1 MTIPDEGKP
10 LVSSSLPPIWTG
22 TPPRRKCRGKLWWL
36 YVLLLPGGTWVDTVP
51 VAPELDPL
59 LLLLFVMVPTP
70 ELLLVLLKLLPVTP
84 YATIPFPRLDS
95 ACWLG
100 C

>member
-10 LVSSSLPPIWTG
+10 LVSSSLPVLGTG

-36 YVLLLPGGTWVDTVP
+36 YELLLSAGTCVDAVP

-59 LLLLFVMVPTP
+59 LLLLFVIVPTP
-70 ELLLVLLKLLPVTP
+70 ELLLVLLRLLPVTP
-84 YATIPFPRLDS
+84 
-95 ACWLG
+95 
-100 C
+100 

>member
-10 LVSSSLPPIWTG
+10 LVSPSWPVVWAG

-36 YVLLLPGGTWVDTVP
+36 YELLLPGATWVDAVP

-59 LLLLFVMVPTP
+59 LLLLLVIVPTP
-70 ELLLVLLKLLPVTP
+70 ELLLVLLKLLPP
-84 YATIPFPRLDS
+84 AIP
-95 ACWLG
+95 
-100 C
+100 